1 MKTFKIT
8 FEGRYKDQLPITER
22 LTQWVPAANPA
33 AAVLALYDAFDV
45 LVVHDI
51 DEVTEFKTAEY
62 LRDNPRDFP
71 EVHREDGDEDT
82 PNEAIGEERGPHR
95 GVG

>member
-62 LRDNPRDFP
+62 QRGYAQRGYRRRARPAPRS
-71 EVHREDGDEDT
+71 RLT
-82 PNEAIGEERGPHR
+82 S
-95 GVG
+95 